1 MLRFQRARRTSMDKL
16 IPMPAN
22 GQSGKA
28 DAHTPDGVNSA
39 GPGAG
44 EGGAY
49 PSSDADAAE
58 AKTSSSDTDQLGQ
71 D

>member
-1 MLRFQRARRTSMDKL
+1 MNKL

-22 GQSGKA
+22 SQSGEA

-49 PSSDADAAE
+49 PNSHTDAE
-58 AKTSSSDTDQLGQ
+58 AKTSPSDSDQLSEE
-71 D
+71 

>member
-1 MLRFQRARRTSMDKL
+1 MDKL

-22 GQSGKA
+22 GQSGKGN
-28 DAHTPDGVNSA
+28 AHTPDGVNSA

-49 PSSDADAAE
+49 PNPNTDAE
-58 AKTSSSDTDQLGQ
+58 AKTNPSDSDQPGEE
-71 D
+71 

>member
-1 MLRFQRARRTSMDKL
+1 MEKL

-28 DAHTPDGVNSA
+28 NAHTPDGVNSA

-49 PSSDADAAE
+49 PNPHTDAE
-58 AKTSSSDTDQLGQ
+58 AKNISSDPDHPGE